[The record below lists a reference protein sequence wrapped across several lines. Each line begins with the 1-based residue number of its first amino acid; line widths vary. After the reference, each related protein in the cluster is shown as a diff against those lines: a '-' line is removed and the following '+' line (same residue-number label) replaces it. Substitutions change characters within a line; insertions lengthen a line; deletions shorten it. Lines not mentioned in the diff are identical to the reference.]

1 MGIRHALDDVRFM
14 RALFPAAE
22 QEAAALGDE
31 QPGPE
36 HLLLGALSLPD
47 DPTARDALA
56 SLGVTPQDVR
66 VAIGRVHAD
75 ALTAVDIATDAGLAP
90 SSSGTSSSAG
100 TRRLE
105 GPYRSTGL
113 GQEVFR
119 RTVALS
125 KEDAPAV
132 LRAAHVVLAVAEQE
146 HGTVA
151 RVLGA
156 LGVDRHDLAVAARTA
171 LAGHRS

>member
-14 RALFPAAE
+14 RALFPATE

-47 DPTARDALA
+47 DSTARDALA
-56 SLGVTPQDVR
+56 SLHVTPQDVR
-66 VAIGRVHAD
+66 AAIGRVHAD
-75 ALTAVDIATDAGLAP
+75 ALTAVDVATDAGLA
-90 SSSGTSSSAG
+90 TSSSAG
-100 TRRLE
+100 GRRLE

-119 RTVALS
+119 RAVALS
-125 KEDAPAV
+125 KEDTPAV

-151 RVLGA
+151 RVLAAVGIDRRA
-156 LGVDRHDLAVAARTA
+156 LTVAARTA
-171 LAGHRS
+171 LVGRRP